1 MSSPVRT
8 AVITGA
14 AQGIGK
20 AIALRLAQDGLD
32 IVIND
37 LPGQAQ
43 KLDEVKSKITQETG
57 RRCLVVLGD
66 ASEEKD
72 VQNMVDSCVAQ
83 FGGLDVMVANAGI
96 ARTGP
101 IVSTPIEDF
110 DKVTRVNFRSVFLA
124 YKAAA
129 IQMIKQGRGGRIIGA
144 SSVSGKQG
152 FPEFGVYGATKFAIR
167 GLTQTAALELRPHG
181 ITVNAYAPGL
191 VATGIWD
198 DIAKHREDKQLGLV
212 PTNPEWSIFPPE
224 DVAGVVSYLVREEAT
239 YITGQAI
246 NINHGMYCE

>member
-83 FGGLDVMVANAGI
+83 FGGLDV
-96 ARTGP
+96 
-101 IVSTPIEDF
+101 VSI
-110 DKVTRVNFRSVFLA
+110 L
-124 YKAAA
+124 
-129 IQMIKQGRGGRIIGA
+129 
-144 SSVSGKQG
+144 
-152 FPEFGVYGATKFAIR
+152 
-167 GLTQTAALELRPHG
+167 
-181 ITVNAYAPGL
+181 
-191 VATGIWD
+191 
-198 DIAKHREDKQLGLV
+198 
-212 PTNPEWSIFPPE
+212 
-224 DVAGVVSYLVREEAT
+224 
-239 YITGQAI
+239 
-246 NINHGMYCE
+246 